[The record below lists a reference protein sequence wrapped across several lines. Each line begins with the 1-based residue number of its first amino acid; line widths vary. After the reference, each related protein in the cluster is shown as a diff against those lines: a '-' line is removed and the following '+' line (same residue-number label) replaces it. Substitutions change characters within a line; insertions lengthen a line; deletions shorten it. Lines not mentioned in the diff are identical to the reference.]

1 MTTATWKDIE
11 TYKLIELWSDETIQ
25 EQLEGCKKNKDIYD
39 KLSREM
45 EKCWYIKS
53 GSQCRDKIK
62 KLKGEYRKIRDH
74 NNITGRNR
82 KLRNFMKL

>member
-1 MTTATWKDIE
+1 MTIATWKDIE

-45 EKCWYIKS
+45 ENAGI
-53 GSQCRDKIK
+53 
-62 KLKGEYRKIRDH
+62 
-74 NNITGRNR
+74 
-82 KLRNFMKL
+82 